1 MNEPPAASI
10 LPKADTAREGMDFSG
25 GWGITF
31 GDTPSWYAVQLLWC
45 YGQGET
51 QRQHTDKTQLIR
63 SLNLSATHI
72 ISKADASK
80 TQTGYEQLDLYT
92 DYTALETKRRKE
104 QADLEHEQKM
114 RFFGNHLEEHLA
126 IAVTFFIP
134 DAKKTSGS
142 HAAKTG

>member
-1 MNEPPAASI
+1 MNEPRQHIAGGRCS
-10 LPKADTAREGMDFSG
+10 SG
-25 GWGITF
+25 GNGLSGGRGITF

-80 TQTGYEQLDLYT
+80 RRQAMNNLTSTQITLRSKQSAGRNRLILSMNKRCAFSATILRTSRHCGNFLYP
-92 DYTALETKRRKE
+92 RCKE
-104 QADLEHEQKM
+104 NQRVSCGKDW
-114 RFFGNHLEEHLA
+114 
-126 IAVTFFIP
+126 IA
-134 DAKKTSGS
+134 
-142 HAAKTG
+142 